1 MRALW
6 FLVLVVQSS
15 SGRLSTHANSKIDNA
30 VRITVT
36 VQTNKSRKDSSSLP
50 KRSLSEGVVKETWGP
65 AMMDDGGA
73 PLPNPQAVRSRD
85 ILSGV
90 DCQTSAV
97 LVLYYTPL

>member
-1 MRALW
+1 MPIPR
-6 FLVLVVQSS
+6 Q
-15 SGRLSTHANSKIDNA
+15 RIQ
-30 VRITVT
+30 VRISMTIQNHT
-36 VQTNKSRKDSSSLP
+36 GSRKDSNSLS
-50 KRSLSEGVVKETWGP
+50 KRSLSEGVVKEMWGTT

-97 LVLYYTPL
+97 LLFYYTSLWTRAER